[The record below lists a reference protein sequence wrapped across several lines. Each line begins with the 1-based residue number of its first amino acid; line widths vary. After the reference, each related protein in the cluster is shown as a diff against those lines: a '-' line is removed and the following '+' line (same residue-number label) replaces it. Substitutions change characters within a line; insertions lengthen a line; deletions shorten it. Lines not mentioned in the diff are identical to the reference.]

1 MYYENI
7 SAFGVPLVIV
17 SDGRAVTEIRRGSA
31 PYNFPDSITNEACR
45 QLREYLGR
53 RRTNFDFPVSFS
65 SCAASTP
72 FRLRV
77 WETLREIPFG
87 KTVTYGE
94 LAEIV
99 GCENG
104 ARAVGGAVGANPILI
119 VIPCHRVVARD
130 DIGGFSAGEDLK
142 KLLLRHENI
151 ID

>member
-1 MYYENI
+1 MYYENF
-7 SAFGVPLVIV
+7 SALGVPMTVV
-17 SDGRAVTEIRRGSA
+17 SDGNAVTEIRRGSA
-31 PYNFPDSITNEACR
+31 PFDFPCAVTSEACR
-45 QLREYLGR
+45 QLKEYFGGCR
-53 RRTNFDFPVSFS
+53 KEFGFPIDLEATPS
-65 SCAASTP
+65 ATP
-72 FRLRV
+72 FRVKV
-77 WETLREIPFG
+77 WHALREIPFG
-87 KTVTYGE
+87 KTVTYGD